1 MALSF
6 YSKPKSESPVRIDDM
21 PTMTMK
27 MALASAE
34 DMDVAY
40 DLLGLLSNVERDYYP
55 ADESDED
62 APTFID
68 VDDPEHLRYVYDRLK
83 ALIDRRG
90 SGAFH
95 RVIGGFSTVL
105 YEKNQILDLTQ
116 DVVAIHPR
124 LTAAL
129 EAVEKLAQVRASIVA
144 YYEKHDD
151 TGRRADADSTEVQLV
166 DDLLVLLSNM
176 DTLAVSAG
184 SDAERAIERARL
196 AESRLESATQPLD
209 EQMARLNQRVIELNA
224 ENEALRKVLSFQARV
239 QPWMLECFGAVIAA
253 DKMERNHRFFEE
265 ATELVQACGMT
276 ASEAHQLVDYTFGR
290 PVGEPTQETGGV
302 MVTLAALCLANGLD
316 MHAAGETELAR
327 ISIPE
332 TVAKIREKQAA
343 KPKHSPLPAGTQA
356 PTEPYQWTDTGPLE
370 VGDQA

>member
-1 MALSF
+1 
-6 YSKPKSESPVRIDDM
+6 M
-21 PTMTMK
+21 PAVTMK

-34 DMDVAY
+34 DMEVAY
-40 DLLGLLSNVERDYYP
+40 DLLGLLGSVERDYYP
-55 ADESDED
+55 ADESDDD

-68 VDDPEHLRYVYDRLK
+68 LDDPEHLRHVYDRLK

-95 RVIGGFSTVL
+95 RVIGGFSTVR

-116 DVVAIHPR
+116 DVVVMHPR

-144 YYEKHDD
+144 YYAKQDDD
-151 TGRRADADSTEVQLV
+151 TGRRAAAESTEVQLV
-166 DDLLVLLSNM
+166 DDLLVLLNNM
-176 DTLAVSAG
+176 DALAASACG
-184 SDAERAIERARL
+184 DAERAIERARL

-224 ENEALRKVLSFQARV
+224 ENDTLRTAPSFQARV
-239 QPWMLECFGAVIAA
+239 QPWMLECFGPVIAV
-253 DKMERNHRFFEE
+253 DRIERNHRFFEE
-265 ATELVQACGMT
+265 ATEAVQANGMT
-276 ASEAHQLVDYTFGR
+276 RSEAHQLVDYTFDR
-290 PVGEPTQETGGV
+290 PVGELHQEIGGV
-302 MVTLAALCLANGLD
+302 MVTLAALCLASGQN

-327 ISIPE
+327 ISVPE
-332 TVAKIREKQAA
+332 TVAKIRAKQAA
-343 KPKHSPLPAGTQA
+343 KPKHSPLPEAAPA